1 MRRYLSVA
9 ALAGVT
15 IAVTLIATLALSTAD
30 RAGGSVAT
38 DGTGVIAPGA
48 VPADDA
54 ALDWIP
60 GDPPPGV
67 IYREPPAP
75 PQVMREQAVAAAG
88 AAPISMGGAAKASR
102 VSARYVLMS
111 HANPA
116 EWASILPE
124 KGLGHHSS
132 YTNIPVWIVSY
143 EGMNMPSSSGA
154 THGGAAAIQ
163 PIINH
168 ELNVVVSAE
177 NGEVLGTF
185 TYR

>member
-1 MRRYLSVA
+1 MRRYLSFT
-9 ALAGVT
+9 ALAGAT
-15 IAVTLIATLALSTAD
+15 IAVTLVAALLLSAAD
-30 RAGGSVAT
+30 RAGGRVAA
-38 DGTGVIAPGA
+38 DGNGTISLGA
-48 VPADDA
+48 A
-54 ALDWIP
+54 P
-60 GDPPPGV
+60 GDPPPGMT
-67 IYREPPAP
+67 YDEPTAP
-75 PQVMREQAVAAAG
+75 PQVMREQAVAAAN
-88 AAPISMGGAAKASR
+88 AAPISIGGATKASS

-132 YTNIPVWIVSY
+132 YTDIPVWIVSY
-143 EGMNMPSSSGA
+143 EGMNMASSSGA
-154 THGGAAAIQ
+154 TRGDEAVQ
-163 PIINH
+163 PAVNH